1 MPECPDLPTVGRH
14 SARHAARSPTA
25 PRVGTRQGEP
35 VAVAR
40 PAGLATAARLP
51 TPVSVVGRIQ
61 AARRR
66 LRSDHL
72 VRNSLYLIFSSG
84 MQGALG
90 LVFWLI
96 AARLYSVDAIGR
108 GSSLIAAVG
117 VIASA
122 ALLGLNTAFVRYLP
136 IAANRDALLTSGLLL
151 VTGAGAALAI
161 LYVVLIPVAAP
172 RLAFIERPVLAVGF
186 VLLAAASAANLL
198 TDAVFIAARRA
209 GWNAVIDGGIGG
221 VSRVVGILALAGAG
235 GYGVFCASS
244 GGLAVAALASMILM
258 IGQLRWRPT
267 LHQCSGSLRPLVRF
281 SGASYA
287 ANLAGAL
294 PGLVVPVIVL
304 DRLGAA
310 SAAYYFVGFQLASIL
325 FAAITAVEQ
334 TFLAEGAYAGG
345 SGMPR
350 DDRRALLQ
358 RSRRLLALLCGPACL
373 ALIAVA
379 HWVLLA
385 FGTRYSQHGTVS
397 LMLIASAAIP
407 IAANY
412 WLWTVLRLA
421 GKLRALVL
429 GGAVYAG
436 SICGLSWLLAPHGLG
451 ALAAAWPLG
460 SLISAGVSAIPST
473 TSARHRRVSAHKVP
487 AH

>member
-1 MPECPDLPTVGRH
+1 MPDRPDLPGAGRH
-14 SARHAARSPTA
+14 SSRQAALPPSA
-25 PRVGTRQGEP
+25 PRASTATGRP
-35 VAVAR
+35 AAVAS
-40 PAGLATAARLP
+40 PAGLATATHLP
-51 TPVSVVGRIQ
+51 PPVAVVGRVQ
-61 AARRR
+61 AAQRR

-72 VRNSLYLIFSSG
+72 VRNSLYLMFSSG
-84 MQGALG
+84 LQAVLG
-90 LVFWLI
+90 LAFWMI
-96 AARLYSVDAIGR
+96 ATRLYSVSAIGR

-117 VIASA
+117 VIGYA

-136 IAANRDALLTSGLLL
+136 TAVKRDELLTSGLLI
-151 VTGAGAALAI
+151 VAGAGATMATV
-161 LYVVLIPVAAP
+161 YVVVIPFAAP
-172 RLAFIERPVLAVGF
+172 RLAFIERPVLAVSF
-186 VLLAAASAANLL
+186 VLIAAASAVNLL

-209 GWNAVIDGGIGG
+209 GWNALIDGGIGG
-221 VSRVVGILALAGAG
+221 FSRVAGILALASAG
-235 GYGVFCASS
+235 GYGVFCAS
-244 GGLAVAALASMILM
+244 GGGFAMAALASMILM

-267 LHQCSGSLRPLVRF
+267 LRQFSESLRPLVRF

-287 ANLAGAL
+287 GNLAGAL

-304 DRLGAA
+304 DRLGTA
-310 SAAYYFVGFQLASIL
+310 SAAYYFVSFQLASIL

-345 SGMPR
+345 SVMAR
-350 DDRRALLQ
+350 DDRRALLR

-373 ALIAVA
+373 TLIAVA
-379 HWVLLA
+379 HWVLLP
-385 FGTRYSQHGTVS
+385 FGTQYSQHGTVS
-397 LMLIASAAIP
+397 LMLLASAAIP

-436 SICGLSWLLAPHGLG
+436 AICGLSWLLAPHGLG

-460 SLISAGVSAIPST
+460 SLVSAGVAAIPST
-473 TSARHRRVSAHKVP
+473 TSARHRRVAGRKLP
-487 AH
+487 AQ